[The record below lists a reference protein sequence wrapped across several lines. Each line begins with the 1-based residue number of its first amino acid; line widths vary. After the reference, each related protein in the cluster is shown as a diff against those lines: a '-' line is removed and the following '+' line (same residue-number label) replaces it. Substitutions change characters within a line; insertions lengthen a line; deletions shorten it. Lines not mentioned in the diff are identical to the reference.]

1 MTARNKL
8 ARLLL
13 EKSYKEGDFV
23 LASGK
28 RSNYYFDCRV
38 TSLSAE
44 GADLIGQIFCE
55 MLRGEHIAGV
65 AGMLMGAAPLVTA
78 TSIASWNHYPR
89 HRLNGLYVRKEPK
102 DHGTG
107 RQVEGLEN
115 FDHGYYADYGYDRH
129 IAVLEDVVT
138 TGGSL
143 LKACAALEKE
153 GFKIVRCC
161 AILDREEGGRE
172 AIEAKGYPFTAI
184 FTRASLKAA
193 AQEYGTGR

>member
-1 MTARNKL
+1 MTQNQEL
-8 ARLLL
+8 AYLSEWKERLMRLLV
-13 EKSYKEGDFV
+13 EKSYKKGDFV
-23 LASGK
+23 LASGR
-28 RSNYYFDCRV
+28 RSDYYFDCRI

-44 GADLIGQIFCE
+44 GADLIGQVFYG
-55 MLRGEHIAGV
+55 MLRDARIAGV

-78 TSIASWNHYPR
+78 TSMASWNAMKPR
-89 HRLNGLYVRKEPK
+89 AVLNGLYVRKEPK

-107 RQVEGLEN
+107 KQVEGVEN
-115 FDHGYYADYGYDRH
+115 FDLHHGRR

-153 GFKIVRCC
+153 GFEIVRCC

-172 AIEAKGYPFTAI
+172 NIEAKGYAFSSIFTAGE
-184 FTRASLKAA
+184 LKAA
-193 AQEYGTGR
+193 AQE

>member
-1 MTARNKL
+1 M
-8 ARLLL
+8 RLLV
-13 EKSYKEGDFV
+13 EKSYKKGDFV
-23 LASGK
+23 LASGR
-28 RSNYYFDCRV
+28 RSDYYFDCRI

-44 GADLIGQIFCE
+44 GADLIGQVFYG
-55 MLRGEHIAGV
+55 MLRDARIAGV

-78 TSIASWNHYPR
+78 TSMASWNAMKPR
-89 HRLNGLYVRKEPK
+89 AVLNGLYVRKEPK

-107 RQVEGLEN
+107 KQVEGVEN
-115 FDHGYYADYGYDRH
+115 FDLHHGRR

-153 GFKIVRCC
+153 GFEIVRCC

-172 AIEAKGYPFTAI
+172 NIEAKGYAFSSIFTAGE
-184 FTRASLKAA
+184 LKAA
-193 AQEYGTGR
+193 AQE

>member
-13 EKSYKEGDFV
+13 EKSYREGDFV

-44 GADLIGQIFCE
+44 GAALIGEIFYAT
-55 MLRGEHIAGV
+55 LKGENISGV

-78 TSIASWNHYPR
+78 TSMTSWNHYPR
-89 HRLNGLYVRKEPK
+89 HILNGLYVRKEPK

-107 RQVEGLEN
+107 KQVEGVEN
-115 FDHGYYADYGYDRH
+115 FDLYHGRR

-153 GFKIVRCC
+153 GFEIVRCC

-172 AIEAKGYPFTAI
+172 AIEAKGYSFTSI

-193 AQEYGTGR
+193 AQE